1 MLSCNDNSFKNI
13 IHNLS
18 RYEFVN
24 RIAPKIYAK
33 PHPKRLNLGGVV
45 LKESNVNFDC
55 PLSPNEL
62 SDLLISYLEGTSF
75 NQEIMQNF
83 IKSLDKL
90 RFEAPYRTRNVPNLT
105 SGSAIINRLI
115 TISQYNAQNK
125 EKEWSNDQIHYIDR
139 LLLTKTD
146 VITEINIKFLQCTES
161 QLKNIIQLRTIE
173 LSKRSFTLE
182 EDKFILQHVSDK
194 TKNKDIANYLICRT
208 TNDVKKRRNALK
220 KMIKQG
226 FK

>member
-1 MLSCNDNSFKNI
+1 M
-13 IHNLS
+13 
-18 RYEFVN
+18 
-24 RIAPKIYAK
+24 
-33 PHPKRLNLGGVV
+33 NLGGVV

-55 PLSPNEL
+55 SLSPNEL

-173 LSKRSFTLE
+173 LSKRLFTLE